1 MTTLIARVRRA
12 ELLGVPYIVYVAVM
26 LFVPMGVLALY
37 SFWEAGFL
45 TVEQN
50 FTLSTYRELFAQGAF
65 WKVLV
70 RSLAVGLAAASLI
83 TILAFTLS
91 HGLVFRFGR
100 WKSVLFGVVIAASL
114 ASFMGRVLAAET
126 LLGEGGVINHSILSL
141 GLATEPVGLFDFG
154 YGSIVV
160 TLTYVWLPV
169 GTLILFGA
177 VQDVNATTI
186 EASHDLGG
194 GRWNT
199 LWRVTVPQAASGLK
213 ATFALM
219 FIIATADYVTPS
231 IVGGSKGALVA
242 SGVSNAFL
250 GEGNLPLGS
259 AMAFVMIAA
268 MALTLLVAAGVAKI
282 VRQAIGPIGSVFR
295 HRSGYGRTTRKP
307 VFRWSLSFVA
317 TFPILAFLLIPVV
330 TIVVFSFNTRPV
342 VGLPITGLT
351 TSWYS
356 SVVNAPGFS
365 DALTTSLTVMVFD
378 VIGSMAIGTMLAF
391 ALARRASRGILNR
404 LLAVSVAAPIVI
416 PPVVIGVGYY
426 AITVLFQFPLGI
438 VTTVVAQVLLS
449 APFVGVVLA
458 LRLARIDPHLG
469 EAARDLGARPL
480 RQIWTVTLPLIL
492 PSMVGVAFLVAA
504 YSLDELLVTSFTI
517 GARSTLP
524 VWMLS
529 NARTG
534 LTPDLNALAVM
545 LLLGTVGLF
554 GLAAL
559 TTMASRIRTTRSL
572 AVEPVT
578 S

>member
-391 ALARRASRGILNR
+391 ALARRASRGFLNR